1 MTLRL
6 SLFLCAALSACA
18 IPDEDLCFTVATR
31 ELATVYSLIAQA
43 EDSALRG
50 YRLEEE
56 TWVDIDVS
64 DCYATLSPRTICTNQ
79 FETRRDRPVAV
90 DEDQERKIAADL
102 RARVPALKEQARV
115 DYNAC
120 MINAQVQ

>member
-1 MTLRL
+1 MTVRV
-6 SLFLCAALSACA
+6 SLFLLAALSACT
-18 IPDEDLCFTVATR
+18 ILDEDVCFTVATR
-31 ELATVYSLIAQA
+31 ELVTVYSLIAEA

-50 YRLEEE
+50 YRLEEDS
-56 TWVDIDVS
+56 WVDIDVS

-90 DEDQERKIAADL
+90 DEDQQRKIAADL
-102 RARVPALKEQARV
+102 RKRIPGLKERARR

-120 MINAQVQ
+120 MINARAR